1 MNPGALKHLRYAKTI
16 HAEIEKLRGI
26 GLHGLAGREAYLVAF
41 HAAQAYVI
49 AKTGNAPKTHAGL
62 HAEFTRLTA
71 LSGDLSPEFAG
82 HLSRSYILK
91 AAHDYMRGE
100 TLTPEQIAER
110 CDLSGAFMLQVAE
123 RLGVDMATLPPF
135 EGTTP

>member
-1 MNPGALKHLRYAKTI
+1 VNPGALKHLRYARTI
-16 HAEIEKLRGI
+16 HAEIDKLRGI

-49 AKTGNAPKTHAGL
+49 AKTGNSPKTHAGL
-62 HAEFTRLTA
+62 HAEFTRLAA
-71 LSGDLSPEFAG
+71 LSGDLSPEFAS

-91 AAHDYMRGE
+91 SAHDYMRGE

-110 CDLSGAFMLQVAE
+110 AGRSEAFMLRVAE
-123 RLGVDMATLPPF
+123 CLGVDIAALPPL
-135 EGTTP
+135 EGNTL